1 MSKVKVALIHDEQSI
16 PDIIIDSFDSSVTE
30 LNKYEGKNFDSVTL
44 TKILSHDLLIFFNKN
59 NDDQII
65 NNFGEIKNKF
75 KVIFT
80 DSRHPNFHRL
90 VERAYQSGFSDVF
103 SINDSIEFSLQK
115 IKHILHLAQVRET
128 ENCSNQN
135 IDDKNNLVSI
145 VSHDLKTPLGFIN
158 ASAELIIDTDKNL
171 SKETKELCL
180 KIKEVSDYSISL
192 ISDLLDIGKLT
203 NDSSTLDKEDF
214 DILKLTKSVSETS
227 GFLANKKN
235 VSISTKVLHQC
246 INVYADYG
254 RIFQLISNLLSNAIK
269 YSPEN
274 GEISIEITKKNENR
288 SNNKNKEFLN
298 ILIKDRGRGIP
309 QDKLESI
316 FESFSQV
323 NSDDKK
329 MGHGL
334 GLAICKKICELHGGS
349 ISAKSQGL
357 NEGSTFEINL
367 PIVQNIKKE
376 SSSIQK
382 ILVCDDHEDV
392 CILLK
397 ENLESLGYEV
407 EIAIGGKEGLE
418 KLSSNKFDLTFLD
431 YQMPELNGIEIL
443 KEVKG
448 NPNFKQTPI
457 IIVTNDITPS
467 NLKEIGRYASE
478 LIYKPVEKDQLKD
491 IIQKYQDII
500 SKSPS
505 INTYEQ
511 SILIVDDLLQE
522 RELLKKVIKRDD
534 CKFYTAKNGY
544 EALFMIKKYSPNIVI
559 SDIKMPGMS
568 GIEMAKIL
576 RKQKNETPII
586 FTSSVESEVLNKVLD
601 QISFAKALSKPI
613 KFKVLNEEID
623 HFMNLNISQG
633 DNIKIL
639 VVDDSNETLLLV
651 RKLLKDDFIE
661 ISEAFSTTSAISL
674 SYQNNYDIVLLD
686 SSLGNE
692 SGIDIVKKL
701 RSIDEEKNH
710 QTKILGFTASIK
722 DREKFMTI
730 GCNGIIDKPLQIK
743 TFKNDVLSF
752 LKSALKKEA

>member
-1 MSKVKVALIHDEQSI
+1 M
-16 PDIIIDSFDSSVTE
+16 
-30 LNKYEGKNFDSVTL
+30 
-44 TKILSHDLLIFFNKN
+44 
-59 NDDQII
+59 
-65 NNFGEIKNKF
+65 
-75 KVIFT
+75 
-80 DSRHPNFHRL
+80 
-90 VERAYQSGFSDVF
+90 
-103 SINDSIEFSLQK
+103 
-115 IKHILHLAQVRET
+115 
-128 ENCSNQN
+128 
-135 IDDKNNLVSI
+135 
-145 VSHDLKTPLGFIN
+145 
-158 ASAELIIDTDKNL
+158 
-171 SKETKELCL
+171 
-180 KIKEVSDYSISL
+180 
-192 ISDLLDIGKLT
+192 
-203 NDSSTLDKEDF
+203 
-214 DILKLTKSVSETS
+214 
-227 GFLANKKN
+227 
-235 VSISTKVLHQC
+235 
-246 INVYADYG
+246 
-254 RIFQLISNLLSNAIK
+254 
-269 YSPEN
+269 
-274 GEISIEITKKNENR
+274 
-288 SNNKNKEFLN
+288 
-298 ILIKDRGRGIP
+298 
-309 QDKLESI
+309 
-316 FESFSQV
+316 
-323 NSDDKK
+323 
-329 MGHGL
+329 
-334 GLAICKKICELHGGS
+334 
-349 ISAKSQGL
+349 
-357 NEGSTFEINL
+357 
-367 PIVQNIKKE
+367 
-376 SSSIQK
+376 
-382 ILVCDDHEDV
+382 
-392 CILLK
+392 
-397 ENLESLGYEV
+397 ESLGYEV